1 MSRIEELIKE
11 FCPDGVEYK
20 KLVDTVPL
28 NVGSVWLENSF
39 RLMENIQFTKTA

>member
-20 KLVDTVPL
+20 KLVDTVTIERGKHRCTRGT
-28 NVGSVWLENSF
+28 NKIKKKF
-39 RLMENIQFTKTA
+39 

>member
-20 KLVDTVPL
+20 KLVDTVL